1 MRNIVTSILIISL
14 AGVASANDSF
24 LRVLQNTT
32 KGGRVVPKQYDDD
45 LKIIFNANLGCG
57 ACIRGGFVF
66 CLPGAE
72 GSDTP
77 SWGAGKKAVC
87 CKDDTC
93 PQVKDTANF
102 NCSNS
107 YSDPMLAKNICPFR
121 KANCGNNT
129 AFDFDAVGQKQDVNI
144 TLTKGETC
152 TYQIEA
158 SCGLPAFK
166 PNDTA
171 GFDIETIDYDE
182 DDLDSTGIKAAETHS
197 DDDGHDHGKPVRKQF
212 GSDKKP
218 PRPPKKV
225 VPVRTDKKGGNSTQG
240 NSTNQKGP

>member
-1 MRNIVTSILIISL
+1 MRNIVTSILLLTL

-32 KGGRVVPKQYDDD
+32 RGGRVAPKVYDDD
-45 LKIIFNANLGCG
+45 LKVVFNANLGCG
-57 ACIRGGFVF
+57 ACIRFGYVF
-66 CLPGAE
+66 CIPGAE

-107 YSDPMLAKNICPFR
+107 YTDPMLAKSICPFR
-121 KANCGNNT
+121 KASCGNNT
-129 AFDFDAVGQKQDVNI
+129 AFDFDAVGQKQDINI
-144 TLTKGETC
+144 TLNKGETC

-158 SCGLPAFK
+158 DCGLPAFK

-171 GFDIETIDYDE
+171 GFDIETIDYDDE
-182 DDLDSTGIKAAETHS
+182 DIDSTGIKAAE
-197 DDDGHDHGKPVRKQF
+197 
-212 GSDKKP
+212 
-218 PRPPKKV
+218 
-225 VPVRTDKKGGNSTQG
+225 
-240 NSTNQKGP
+240 